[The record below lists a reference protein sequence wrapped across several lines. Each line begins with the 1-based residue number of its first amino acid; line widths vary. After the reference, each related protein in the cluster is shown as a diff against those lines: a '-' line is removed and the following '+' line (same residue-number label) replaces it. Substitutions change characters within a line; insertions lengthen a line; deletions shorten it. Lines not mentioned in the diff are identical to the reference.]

1 MNLKPARP
9 RVELIHKR
17 TAWGRCM
24 FVIAYSRRKEVVLGW
39 LWLKWSVVQP
49 PTPAVF
55 MLKCP
60 WARYW
65 TPTYSQWL
73 KKRSE
78 RLMSQSMTQKN
89 RLSTIIHQYFQL
101 LGRFV
106 DEHLPP
112 GDAAWSFIWSCV
124 HLIQFLKELR
134 GSLAAKSSTDAVQV
148 AYSLMKMLMAVKR
161 EQNTERYWS
170 ALLSWEE
177 PQHLEITVVFV

>member
-9 RVELIHKR
+9 RVELIHERR
-17 TAWGRCM
+17 TWGSCM
-24 FVIAYSRRKEVVLGW
+24 FVIANSRRKEVVLGR
-39 LWLKWSVVQP
+39 LWLRWLVVRS
-49 PTPAVF
+49 PAVF

>member
-24 FVIAYSRRKEVVLGW
+24 FVIANSRRKEVVLGR
-39 LWLKWSVVQP
+39 LWLRWLVVRS
-49 PTPAVF
+49 PAVF

-89 RLSTIIHQYFQL
+89 CLSTIIHQYFLL

-124 HLIQFLKELR
+124 HVLQFLKELR
-134 GSLAAKSSTDAVQV
+134 GSLAKKAP
-148 AYSLMKMLMAVKR
+148 LMLYR
-161 EQNTERYWS
+161 
-170 ALLSWEE
+170 
-177 PQHLEITVVFV
+177 

>member
-9 RVELIHKR
+9 RVELIYER

-24 FVIAYSRRKEVVLGW
+24 FVIANSRRKEVVLGR
-39 LWLKWSVVQP
+39 LWLRWLVVRS
-49 PTPAVF
+49 PAVF

-65 TPTYSQWL
+65 TPTYSQRL

-89 RLSTIIHQYFQL
+89 CLSTIIHQYFQL

-124 HLIQFLKELR
+124 HVLQFLKELR
-134 GSLAAKSSTDAVQV
+134 GSLAKKAP
-148 AYSLMKMLMAVKR
+148 LMLYR
-161 EQNTERYWS
+161 
-170 ALLSWEE
+170 
-177 PQHLEITVVFV
+177 

>member
-9 RVELIHKR
+9 RVELIHERR
-17 TAWGRCM
+17 TWGSCM
-24 FVIAYSRRKEVVLGW
+24 FVIANSRRKEVVLGR
-39 LWLKWSVVQP
+39 LWLRWLVVRS
-49 PTPAVF
+49 PAVF

-65 TPTYSQWL
+65 TPTCSQWL

-89 RLSTIIHQYFQL
+89 RLSTIIHQYFLL

-124 HLIQFLKELR
+124 HVLQFLKELR

>member
-1 MNLKPARP
+1 
-9 RVELIHKR
+9 
-17 TAWGRCM
+17 
-24 FVIAYSRRKEVVLGW
+24 
-39 LWLKWSVVQP
+39 
-49 PTPAVF
+49 
-55 MLKCP
+55 
-60 WARYW
+60 
-65 TPTYSQWL
+65 
-73 KKRSE
+73 
-78 RLMSQSMTQKN
+78 MTQKN

>member
-9 RVELIHKR
+9 RVELIHERR
-17 TAWGRCM
+17 TWGSCM
-24 FVIAYSRRKEVVLGW
+24 FVIANSRRKEVVLGR
-39 LWLKWSVVQP
+39 LWLRWLVVRS
-49 PTPAVF
+49 PAVF

-112 GDAAWSFIWSCV
+112 GDTAWSFIWSCV
-124 HLIQFLKELR
+124 HVLQFLKELR

>member
-24 FVIAYSRRKEVVLGW
+24 FVIANSRRKEVVVGR
-39 LWLKWSVVQP
+39 LWLRWLVVRS
-49 PTPAVF
+49 PAVF

-65 TPTYSQWL
+65 TPTCSQWL

-89 RLSTIIHQYFQL
+89 CLSTIIHQYFLL
-101 LGRFV
+101 LGWFV

-124 HLIQFLKELR
+124 HVLQFLKELR

-148 AYSLMKMLMAVKR
+148 AYSLMKMLMAVKP